1 MVEDL
6 KAVNRSATPWVIV
19 GGHRPM
25 YIDSTNYAPVQG
37 DQTVAAELRAAL
49 EQDFIKYEVRCGAVR
64 AEQAQRRCSKAAEAV
79 AVRPLEAVGHSSRR
93 GRVISG
99 SSRSAARAPVT
110 RWRAS
115 ELLPAF

>member
-6 KAVNRSATPWVIV
+6 AAVDRSATPWVIV

-49 EQDFIKYEVRCGAVR
+49 EQDLIKYEVRCGAAR
-64 AEQAQRRCSKAAEAV
+64 IQPELEKRIAAMQQ
-79 AVRPLEAVGHSSRR
+79 SC
-93 GRVISG
+93 SG
-99 SSRSAARAPVT
+99 SACA
-110 RWRAS
+110 
-115 ELLPAF
+115 L

>member
-6 KAVNRSATPWVIV
+6 RAVNRSATPWVIV

-49 EQDFIKYEVRCGAVR
+49 EQDLIKYEVRCG
-64 AEQAQRRCSKAAEAV
+64 
-79 AVRPLEAVGHSSRR
+79 PLRIRILGFTLVMHCGHAAVGDVCMCMR
-93 GRVISG
+93 
-99 SSRSAARAPVT
+99 
-110 RWRAS
+110 
-115 ELLPAF
+115 